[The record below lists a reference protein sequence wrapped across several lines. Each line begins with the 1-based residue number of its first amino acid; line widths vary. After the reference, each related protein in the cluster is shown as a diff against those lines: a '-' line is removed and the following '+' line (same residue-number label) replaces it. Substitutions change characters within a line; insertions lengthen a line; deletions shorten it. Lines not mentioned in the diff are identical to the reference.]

1 MSNLDEPKHTEGH
14 STKITP
20 INDKEFMCPEC
31 GRTFDLKE
39 AAEQHLHTVHL
50 KHLRAVH
57 GEFHGEDVNAIHVG

>member
-1 MSNLDEPKHTEGH
+1 MSNLDEPKHTQGH

-20 INDKEFMCPEC
+20 IDDKEFMCPEC
-31 GRTFDLKE
+31 GRKFDLKE

-50 KHLRAVH
+50 KHLRTVH